1 MIHGHVKPQRACI
14 ADALGWAIDALGA
27 ADVNVVELDGTVVVA
42 DCDAGLGA
50 ALV

>member
-1 MIHGHVKPQRACI
+1 MVHGHVKPQRARI
-14 ADALGWAIDALGA
+14 ADTLGWAIDALGT
-27 ADVNVVELDGTVVVA
+27 ADVDVVELDGAIIVA